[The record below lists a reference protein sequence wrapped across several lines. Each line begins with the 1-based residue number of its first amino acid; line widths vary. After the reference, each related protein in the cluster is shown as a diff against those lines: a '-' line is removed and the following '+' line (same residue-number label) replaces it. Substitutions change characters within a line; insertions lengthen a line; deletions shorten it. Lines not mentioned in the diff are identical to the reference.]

1 MKRVTH
7 GSHFPPGGGRSIVR
21 IFKPS
26 LRGRLSALWAR
37 EGVPL
42 SQNALDGQV
51 EDVRARMLGHLS
63 KGQILTTSL
72 YRRIQYADDIQAL
85 WYLRSDLMA
94 ALAFA
99 HGETMA
105 KREMAEITEAFQGAL
120 PKAMRMRAGSRGHL
134 GC

>member
-1 MKRVTH
+1 VKRVAQ
-7 GSHFPPGGGRSIVR
+7 GSRFASGGGRSIAR

-26 LRGRLSALWAR
+26 LRVRLLSSLWGGLAA
-37 EGVPL
+37 PL
-42 SQNALDGQV
+42 SQNAMDGQV
-51 EDVRARMLGHLS
+51 EDVRARMLVHLC
-63 KGQILTTSL
+63 KGKLPTSSL

-105 KREMAEITEAFQGAL
+105 KREMAAITEAFQAAL
-120 PKAMRMRAGSRGHL
+120 PKAMRIRAGRAGH
-134 GC
+134 